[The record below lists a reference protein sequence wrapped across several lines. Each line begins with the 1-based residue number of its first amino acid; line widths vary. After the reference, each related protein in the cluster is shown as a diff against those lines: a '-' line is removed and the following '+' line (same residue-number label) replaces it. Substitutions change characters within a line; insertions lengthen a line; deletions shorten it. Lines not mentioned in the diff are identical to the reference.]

1 MLANLYGPSAP
12 MRLLMERQIVSAVS
26 MDVCA
31 KYIQIECLSEPS
43 DAWHATVK
51 HTSRHPDGSR

>member
-26 MDVCA
+26 MDACA
-31 KYIQIECLSEPS
+31 KYMEIEFLSEPS
-43 DAWHATVK
+43 YARHATIK
-51 HTSRHPDGSR
+51 HTSRHPDGSG